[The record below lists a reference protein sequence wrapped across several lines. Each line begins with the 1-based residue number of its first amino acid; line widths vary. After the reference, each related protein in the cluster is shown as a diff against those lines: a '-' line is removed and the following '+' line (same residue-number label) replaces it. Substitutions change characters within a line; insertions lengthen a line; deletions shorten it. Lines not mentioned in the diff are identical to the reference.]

1 MKRMMMM
8 VALAAFLVAALSVSA
23 LSAFAAGNSLEQQC
37 PGEKEKQEGGG
48 FACPTENTNPGGAT
62 NPTAVEQQATP
73 EEETVTSSPGGGGG
87 QNGEKIA
94 KEDRVVG
101 CGGANRSC

>member
-23 LSAFAAGNSLEQQC
+23 LSAFAAGNSIEQQC
-37 PGEKEKQEGGG
+37 PGEKIKTDEG
-48 FACPTENTNPGGAT
+48 FACPTTNKNPGT
-62 NPTAVEQQATP
+62 DNPKAATP
-73 EEETVTSSPGGGGG
+73 EEETITSGPGGGGG
-87 QNGEKIA
+87 QGGEKID

-101 CGGANRSC
+101 CGGRGPSC